1 MKTMIF
7 PGSFD
12 PFSLGHTDIARRAVR
27 LCDRLLVAVMNN
39 RAKDPIFTVE
49 ERVDMAKACLKDMP
63 GIEVI
68 SYDRLLVDL
77 FREKG
82 ACAVI
87 RGLRSESDFRNEAEM
102 AAANRLLLN
111 DFETILLPCRSDL
124 AYTSS
129 SIIREVAYYGGDISG
144 MVSPAISEYVNKR
157 IQERKARD

>member
-12 PFSLGHTDIARRAVR
+12 PFSLGHVDIARRAAR

-39 RAKDPIFTVE
+39 RAKNPIFTTE
-49 ERVDMAKACLKDMP
+49 ERVYMAQACLKDMT
-63 GIEVI
+63 GIEVL

-77 FREKG
+77 FREKN

-102 AAANRLLLN
+102 AAANRLLLPE
-111 DFETILLPCRSDL
+111 FETILLPCRSDL

-157 IQERKARD
+157 IQERNARD